1 MDKFDIEQVRSK
13 PFRHNRIAVLG
24 AEINEAYQSEL
35 WRGIAEEAGRFSK
48 DIICFLG
55 SRGNTA
61 FKDEEKSTP
70 FYRLAHSG
78 NFDGIIIISSA
89 VSTYLGPEQVRSL
102 FDSRPLI
109 PKISIGFQL
118 EGVGSV
124 CVDGS
129 DAMGQVTEHLITRHQ
144 RKNFALIAG
153 PEWHPESEQRR
164 LAILQKLDQYG
175 LNLDRDLLIFGGFEV
190 SSGRKSVRELLARGK
205 PIDTVLCLN
214 DQMAMGAV
222 AELTSLGIS
231 VPDSIAVC
239 GFDGIEESEYCSPPL
254 TTVAQPLYQVGVT
267 AVQELYRLM
276 EGLPPRDVKLNCRP
290 VYRQSCSCG
299 FDSSGMDIKDH
310 TESPSM
316 GDDILA
322 ETFNQEIIHSSFTEK
337 GGELFLQSIDSIVK
351 SSMFNHHNLPLLE
364 EAIGRLENDTP
375 QPFSDWLPV
384 LRTARK
390 ILWEAKNRYL
400 ISRQFRKKYRSDM
413 LRSVSTSLSG
423 VFEFPELFLN
433 LAAGLK
439 NLGFNHG
446 FLVMYDDRT
455 EDKKLKFQLVFCLKN
470 GEFCRMEPR
479 TFDNSEVLPD
489 ISRDLE
495 TDDCKLWM
503 FTPLVFQKK
512 AIGHMLLPGSYPDP
526 EIYETLTKQ
535 IASSLQ
541 GALLLEQV
549 RTHEQSLVQEVQKRT
564 QELTEANRNLIQEIG
579 TRIRLE
585 QEVVDISKHTMERIG
600 QDLHDD
606 LCQHLAGVSLHI
618 SALRHRVE
626 KKSPETV
633 PTIDSINNLLS
644 DSIKRAKGI
653 VRGLLPIGISEE
665 GGSRALEI
673 LCLEMS
679 RSSGMKIIFTG
690 NDDFRLLPANRAI
703 ELYRI
708 VQEGLNNS
716 VKHSRGSMIEV
727 TLNSEQD
734 GEVLKFSAI
743 IQDNG
748 IGFTPEADAEGMG
761 LKIMK
766 YRGERA
772 DIDLEIEST
781 GTGTRVVCRGIQRI
795 SDD

>member
-1 MDKFDIEQVRSK
+1 MEEFSRKQIRHI

-35 WRGIAEEAGRFSK
+35 WRGISQEAGRFSK

-55 SRGNTA
+55 SRGNTP
-61 FKDEEKSTP
+61 FLDEEKSTP

-89 VSTYLGPEQVRSL
+89 VSTYLGPDQVRAL
-102 FDSRPLI
+102 FETRPHI
-109 PKISIGFQL
+109 PKISIGLQL
-118 EGVGSV
+118 NGVGSV
-124 CVDGS
+124 CVDGRE
-129 DAMGQVTEHLITRHQ
+129 AMGQVTEHMILQHG
-144 RKNFALIAG
+144 RKNFAVIAG

-164 LAILQKLDQYG
+164 LAIIQKLESHG
-175 LNLDRDLLIFGGFEV
+175 LSLDRDLLIHGGFEV
-190 SSGRKSVRELLARGK
+190 SSGRKSVRDLLKKGK

-222 AELTSLGIS
+222 AELASMGVS

-254 TTVAQPLYQVGVT
+254 TTIAQPLYQVGVT
-267 AVQELYRLM
+267 AVQELYSLM
-276 EGLPPRDVKLNCRP
+276 EGQPPQDIILSCKPL
-290 VYRQSCSCG
+290 YRQSCSCG
-299 FDSSGMDIKDH
+299 FDTAG
-310 TESPSM
+310 
-316 GDDILA
+316 A
-322 ETFNQEIIHSSFTEK
+322 ETLPPLSSANGEVSIPEDFNQEIINSSYTEK
-337 GGELFLQSIDSIVK
+337 GGELFLQRIDGIVK
-351 SSMFNHHNLPLLE
+351 SSMFNHRNLPLLE
-364 EAIGRLENDTP
+364 EAIGKLENETP

-413 LRSVSTSLSG
+413 LRSVGTSLSG
-423 VFEFPELFLN
+423 VFELPELFLN

-455 EDKKLKFQLVFCLKN
+455 DVEQLKFQLVFCLKN
-470 GEFCRMEPR
+470 GEFSPMEPR
-479 TFDNSEVLPD
+479 TFDNHEVLPD
-489 ISRDLE
+489 LSRDLE
-495 TDDCKLWM
+495 TEDCKLWM

-541 GALLLEQV
+541 GAILLEQV

-564 QELTEANRNLIQEIG
+564 QELTEANRNLIQEVS

-606 LCQHLAGVSLHI
+606 LCQHLAGVSLHVR
-618 SALRHRVE
+618 ALRHKIE
-626 KKSPETV
+626 KNAPETV
-633 PTIDSINNLLS
+633 PIIDSINNLLS
-644 DSIKRAKGI
+644 DSIGRAKGI
-653 VRGLLPIGISEE
+653 VRGLLPIGLSEE
-665 GGSRALEI
+665 GVSRALEI

-679 RSSGMKIIFTG
+679 RSSGITIVFDG
-690 NDDFRLLPANRAI
+690 NDDFRLLPEDRAI

-716 VKHSRGSMIEV
+716 VKHSRGSLIHV
-727 TLNSEQD
+727 VLKSEQD
-734 GEVLKFSAI
+734 RNSLNFSAI

-748 IGFTPEADAEGMG
+748 IGFTPDSEAGGMG

-772 DIDLEIEST
+772 EISLQIEPAHP
-781 GTGTRVVCRGIQRI
+781 GTRVICRGSQRM
-795 SDD
+795 DDD

>member
-1 MDKFDIEQVRSK
+1 MGDSDIEQIRSI

-35 WRGIAEEAGRFSK
+35 WRGISEEAGRFSK

-61 FKDEEKSTP
+61 FKEEEKSTP

-89 VSTYLGPEQVRSL
+89 VSTYLGPEQVRLL

-109 PKISIGFQL
+109 PKISIGLQL
-118 EGVGSV
+118 DGVGSV

-144 RKNFALIAG
+144 RKNFAVIAG
-153 PEWHPESEQRR
+153 PEWHPESEERR
-164 LAILQKLDQYG
+164 LAILKKLDQYG
-175 LNLDRDLLIFGGFEV
+175 LRFDTDLLIFGGFEV
-190 SSGRKSVRELLARGK
+190 SSGRKSMRELLSKGK

-222 AELTSLGIS
+222 AELTSAGIS
-231 VPDSIAVC
+231 VPDTIAVC

-254 TTVAQPLYQVGVT
+254 TTIAQPLYQVGVT

-276 EGLPPRDVKLNCRP
+276 EGHPPRDVKLECRP

-299 FDSSGMDIKDH
+299 FDSSGMADEDLSGAVSRG
-310 TESPSM
+310 E
-316 GDDILA
+316 DLLA
-322 ETFNQEIIHSSFTEK
+322 ETFDQEIIHSTYTDK

-351 SSMFNHHNLPLLE
+351 SSMFNHRNLPLLE

-375 QPFSDWLPV
+375 QPCSDWLPV

-413 LRSVSTSLSG
+413 LRSVGTSLSG

-446 FLVMYDDRT
+446 FLVMYDDRSE
-455 EDKKLKFQLVFCLKN
+455 EDQLRFQLVFCLKN
-470 GEFCRMEPR
+470 GVFSPMKPL

-495 TDDCKLWM
+495 TEDCKLWM

-541 GALLLEQV
+541 GAILLEQV

-564 QELTEANRNLIQEIG
+564 QELTEANRNLIQEVS

-606 LCQHLAGVSLHI
+606 LCQHLAGVSLHV
-618 SALRHRVE
+618 SALRHKIE
-626 KKSPETV
+626 KNAPETV

-644 DSIKRAKGI
+644 DSISRAKGI

-665 GGSRALEI
+665 GVSRALEI

-679 RSSGMKIIFTG
+679 RSSGMTIVFTG
-690 NDDFRLLPANRAI
+690 NDDFLLLPPERAI

-716 VKHSRGSMIEV
+716 VKHSRGSRIEV
-727 TLNSEQD
+727 SLNSELD
-734 GEVLKFSAI
+734 GENLIFSAI
-743 IQDNG
+743 IQDDG
-748 IGFTPEADAEGMG
+748 IGVTPETDAGGMG

-772 DIDLEIEST
+772 GISLTIDGSRA
-781 GTGTRVVCRGIQRI
+781 GTKVVCRGVQRI